1 MQSVLTRSVRATRPE
16 GTSAM
21 PTTATPG
28 QNVVDVLKGKGS
40 QCDPSRDVQIG
51 VDVSVALGSQP
62 SAMKPPRQ
70 RSADLT
76 RLSGSRGSRRRQRT
90 ADHTAE
96 AAGGDAIVKASA
108 TGPRGAALWPMTGG
122 SVVPAMPPD
131 GCAGDAGG
139 RTWVPQGF
147 ARAIPTNV
155 ATSSATT
162 TLALGPLGSAG
173 TSLPGSG
180 DGSITADQ
188 RRRWNTVAGACLRVN
203 RARPGGTAPSGRSRE
218 AKASTGRSG
227 ACRARASR
235 GARSP

>member
-1 MQSVLTRSVRATRPE
+1 MTNCLGNVPLGSTCQSTPSSEVAARLVGLLVAATSPAGPVASTICTAPVVRARSRATATCGVHDRASGEVHDTTGGAYGLMQEVLVQSVLTRSVRATRPE

-21 PTTATPG
+21 P
-28 QNVVDVLKGKGS
+28 
-40 QCDPSRDVQIG
+40 
-51 VDVSVALGSQP
+51 
-62 SAMKPPRQ
+62 
-70 RSADLT
+70 
-76 RLSGSRGSRRRQRT
+76 
-90 ADHTAE
+90 
-96 AAGGDAIVKASA
+96 
-108 TGPRGAALWPMTGG
+108 
-122 SVVPAMPPD
+122 PD
-131 GCAGDAGG
+131 GCAEDAGG

-203 RARPGGTAPSGRSRE
+203 RARPGATAPSGRSR
-218 AKASTGRSG
+218 A
-227 ACRARASR
+227 
-235 GARSP
+235 